1 LLFEQAAQ
9 ELLPHAGHK
18 VSIIS
23 EGGDTAPEAVGVI
36 CEDCQTVLLDFA
48 RSERPDADR
57 VKYEAHY
64 DAGRDVCYVEVF
76 KPGKSP
82 YPLQERQDIVNHS
95 LTGIAW
101 GYGGSGPAA
110 QCAFAILMD
119 YLGVEEQARQ
129 LYQQFKFAVIA
140 RLEPNS
146 EWMLG
151 AKAWM
156 RGANS

>member
-1 LLFEQAAQ
+1 
-9 ELLPHAGHK
+9 
-18 VSIIS
+18 
-23 EGGDTAPEAVGVI
+23 
-36 CEDCQTVLLDFA
+36 
-48 RSERPDADR
+48 
-57 VKYEAHY
+57 
-64 DAGRDVCYVEVF
+64 
-76 KPGKSP
+76 
-82 YPLQERQDIVNHS
+82 
-95 LTGIAW
+95 
-101 GYGGSGPAA
+101 
-110 QCAFAILMD
+110 MD